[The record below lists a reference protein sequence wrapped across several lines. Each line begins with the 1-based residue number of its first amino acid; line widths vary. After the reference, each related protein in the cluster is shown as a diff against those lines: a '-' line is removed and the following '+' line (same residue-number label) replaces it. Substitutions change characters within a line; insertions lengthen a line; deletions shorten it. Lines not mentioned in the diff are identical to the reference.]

1 MLRGFLLVLIRDLS
15 LALRQSSDVAA
26 IVMFFVLTVVIFP
39 FGVGPEPSVLE
50 RIAPGILWVTAL
62 LAAML
67 SLERQFLA
75 DYEDGSLELLVL
87 TPVPLEL
94 VALAKAAA
102 HWLTTGVPLV
112 LAAPILGVVL
122 RLPPEA
128 TGTLIA
134 TLALG
139 TPTLSL
145 IGGIGAALTL
155 GSRRGGVLISLLV
168 IPLFIPVLIFG
179 AAAVDAVIA
188 GFSVTSH
195 LMVLGGMLL
204 GALVLAPWATA
215 AAVRQAVE

>member
-1 MLRGFLLVLIRDLS
+1 MRGFLLVLIRDLS